1 MGRRLPQPPAK
12 APPKTRNV
20 APQTWWRVHR
30 FDPLTGTYGPVAF
43 NDSAKAQARFSPLVD
58 AKGRVIPAIYAA
70 QSLEGAL
77 MESVLHNVPFP
88 SSGYQH
94 DFKQDRE
101 GTYHVSQVRSTAA
114 LTLVDLTTPGLQA
127 MGLRPSDLFE
137 SNKRD
142 YPRTQGWAEWFRAKC
157 ATAQGLY
164 WLSRRYNEAV
174 VIVLYKDR
182 VPPRILKEVDAPRH
196 VRNHESTTLDL
207 VERLGGSAKPE
218 V

>member
-1 MGRRLPQPPAK
+1 MAKRLAQPPAK
-12 APPKTRNV
+12 TRPRTRTIAPR
-20 APQTWWRVHR
+20 TWWRVHS
-30 FDPLTGTYGPVAF
+30 FDPLTGKYAPVAG
-43 NDSAKAQARFSPLVD
+43 NGSTKGQARFSPLVD
-58 AKGRVIPAIYAA
+58 FKGAVIPAIYAA

-101 GTYHVSQVRSTAA
+101 GSYHASEVSTTAT

-127 MGLRPSDLFE
+127 MGLRTSDLFE

-142 YPRTQGWAEWFRAKC
+142 YPRTQRWAEWFRGQC

-164 WLSRRYNEAV
+164 WISRRYNEAAV
-174 VIVLYKDR
+174 MVLYEDR
-182 VPPRILKEVDAPRH
+182 VPSGMLKEVAAPRH
-196 VRNHESTTLDL
+196 VRHYESTTLDL

-218 V
+218 L